1 MVADG
6 GWDAKSQPLKRL
18 ARSGMRWACRFS
30 GKRVTLHRM
39 PSFRKGS
46 ISRDEYYRG
55 FHRFEHWYRDNT
67 VYFITARVRDR
78 RCVFESE
85 AAKAIFWD
93 RFDHYTKEFGYV
105 PFVTSLLDNHYHSEG
120 YLRVG
125 ENLGKMIQRL
135 HGSVA
140 KLVNDLLDERHANF
154 WCDSGRQG
162 YFDGCLRSE
171 KQGRKTYRYVHTQ
184 CRRHGICLNAE
195 DYPHTRVNVE
205 MEKAIKRAIEL
216 NAFMR
221 GVPYKRYG
229 NKKS

>member
-1 MVADG
+1 MAG
-6 GWDAKSQPLKRL
+6 GDAKRLPLKRL
-18 ARSGMRWACRFS
+18 APLKLRWACRFS
-30 GKRVTLHRM
+30 GKRVTLLSM
-39 PSFRKGS
+39 AKFRKAS
-46 ISRDEYYRG
+46 ISHDEYYKG

-67 VYFITARVRDR
+67 VYFITARVRGR
-78 RCVFESE
+78 RAVFQSE

-93 RFDHYTKEFGYV
+93 RFDYYTKEFGFV

-162 YFDGCLRSE
+162 YFDGCLRNE

-184 CRRHGICLNAE
+184 CVRHGICQRPE

-205 MEKAIKRAIEL
+205 LERAINRALQL
-216 NAFMR
+216 NAFME

-229 NKKS
+229 EGKS